1 MNNDPITEKL
11 NEVVE
16 EQDKYFSHL
25 NVKPEESVMRKM
37 RRVIKS
43 AHIESVTKT
52 YIHSYALNLELTDER
67 RQIEQAYMAGCLET
81 IEIFVKTMKEPDA
94 ATNIAKLSAKYF
106 IYAAE
111 QFYLKKYDV

>member
-1 MNNDPITEKL
+1 MNNEPITEKL
-11 NEVVE
+11 NEIVE

-43 AHIESVTKT
+43 AHIEPVTKT

-94 ATNIAKLSAKYF
+94 AINIAKLSAKDF
-106 IYAAE
+106 IDAAE